1 RHAWNVVDVRA
12 LVLEQL
18 VERLSRDGSKET
30 TLDYEGASAYRAALR
45 FAENRGLNLMNV
57 ARTIVRD
64 RLDWTVRQKQR
75 LADLGSRLVALAGRL
90 RLVTSA
96 QQHVPSSQ
104 IREIEPMVA
113 GITIFPKSVEQ
124 AAEDKLAADP
134 ALKAQWEEV
143 STRFRLVYAQP
154 EAAFSAINVDAILK
168 DPALAKAIVEKVVS
182 DPEGFGALKG
192 KTGLLASRTDKQ
204 DRETARLNAPAL
216 ARNLENYLRQ
226 RAEAERKHDTEERA
240 RRLKVSVDIPA
251 LSDNAQQVL
260 ERVRDAIDR
269 NDLPAALGFALA
281 DKMAKAEIDVL
292 NKAVSERFGERSL
305 LSNAA
310 SEATGPAFERQ
321 AFGMSPGE
329 RQKLASAWPMMRAGQ
344 QLAAHERTTQ
354 ALKEAETLR
363 QTQRQSQVLK

>member
-1 RHAWNVVDVRA
+1 MSR
-12 LVLEQL
+12 L
-18 VERLSRDGSKET
+18 VERLSRDGSKKT

-124 AAEDKLAADP
+124 AAENKLAADP
-134 ALKAQWEEV
+134 TLKAQWEDV

-154 EAAFSAINVDAILK
+154 EAAFSAINVDAMLK
-168 DPALAKAIVEKVVS
+168 DPALAKATVEKIVA

-216 ARNLENYLRQ
+216 ARNLENYMRQ
-226 RAEAERKHDTEERA
+226 RAEAERKHEAEERA

-251 LSDNAQQVL
+251 LSDHAKQVL
-260 ERVRDAIDR
+260 ERVRDAGLRI
-269 NDLPAALGFALA
+269 GFASSKRRYFCELILEHLGVLDFFMARGHLGAGARTHGRTVA
-281 DKMAKAEIDVL
+281 DMARRGGAGTLRGGHRDRVDGCP
-292 NKAVSERFGERSL
+292 RRG
-305 LSNAA
+305 
-310 SEATGPAFERQ
+310 
-321 AFGMSPGE
+321 
-329 RQKLASAWPMMRAGQ
+329 RAG
-344 QLAAHERTTQ
+344 RRGRG
-354 ALKEAETLR
+354 LR
-363 QTQRQSQVLK
+363 P